1 MTEQPTGTARQASP
15 AAEAFKPLP
24 KKPEAAKSTPPP
36 PVSTGQ
42 ANSNDVLRAICEGA
56 GIDPATLNGTD
67 PTETA
72 HEIGQTLRVMAGE
85 LAGLLKARAAT
96 KQMVR
101 SGSRTMIG
109 PDDNNPLKF
118 TPTATEALEIMF
130 GPGKPGYLRGSAAVQ
145 TSFDDVKAHQYA
157 VHAAI
162 QPALAR
168 LLEDLSPE
176 AVEDKIEG
184 SRFSSKSAKCWEVFV
199 ERWDAKTH
207 PYENGMLDVFLAY
220 FSDAYDEAVEGR

>member
-1 MTEQPTGTARQASP
+1 M
-15 AAEAFKPLP
+15 
-24 KKPEAAKSTPPP
+24 
-36 PVSTGQ
+36 
-42 ANSNDVLRAICEGA
+42 LRAICDGA
-56 GIDPATLNGTD
+56 GLDPSTLNGPD
-67 PTETA
+67 PLATA
-72 HEIGQTLRVMAGE
+72 REIGESLRVMAAE
-85 LAGLLKARAAT
+85 LAGLLRARAAT

-109 PDDNNPLKF
+109 PEDNNPLKF

-130 GPGKPGYLRGSAAVQ
+130 GPGRPGYLSGAAAVQ
-145 TSFDDVKAHQYA
+145 VSFDDVKAHQYA

-168 LLEDLSPE
+168 LLEDLTPQ
-176 AVEDKIEG
+176 AVEDKVEG
-184 SRFSSKSAKCWEVFV
+184 GRFGSKSAKCWEVYV